1 MRSDKTK
8 RNLSVRFQNILN
20 ESRVNCCQNQS
31 EKLSELMRGARV
43 MNNNILMCQY
53 RQSASVLGR
62 FIVTAFISKNIP
74 FSKLSIL
81 IYFYENIQ

>member
-1 MRSDKTK
+1 
-8 RNLSVRFQNILN
+8 
-20 ESRVNCCQNQS
+20 
-31 EKLSELMRGARV
+31 

-74 FSKLSIL
+74 FSKLSVL